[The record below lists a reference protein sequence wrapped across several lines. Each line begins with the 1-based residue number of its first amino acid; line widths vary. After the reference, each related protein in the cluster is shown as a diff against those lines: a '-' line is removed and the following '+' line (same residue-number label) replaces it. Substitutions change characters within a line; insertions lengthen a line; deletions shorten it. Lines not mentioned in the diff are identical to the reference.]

1 MSLEA
6 KKQQTRYHR
15 NNFRGFEVRRKVRF
29 IFSMPKETLKGKDC
43 PFCGY
48 KQRNQVCFVDLQCQL
63 EEHSYG

>member
-48 KQRNQVCFVDLQCQL
+48 KQRN
-63 EEHSYG
+63 